1 MSTLNQFHSYQLKE
15 LPRGC
20 QYCIRGEKL
29 VLFVTGICPR
39 KCSFCPVSDEKY
51 QQDVIFANERK
62 INSTSDLLKEAELM
76 QARGAGI
83 TGGDPLAK
91 LNRTLEYIRLL
102 KEKFGKQFHL
112 HLYTSLDLVEENK
125 LNELFKV
132 GLDEI
137 RFHLDLEDKKY
148 WERLVLATN
157 FSWDMGVEMPLIP
170 GKEKEFKELIDF
182 IADKISFLNL
192 NELEVADNSHSSLL
206 EQGFKVKDQLSYGV
220 RGSLE
225 LGLDLLKYVEDKN
238 YTLKVHLCTAKLK
251 DAVQLANRLKRE
263 AKYSK
268 NRFDL
273 VDSEGMLIRG
283 ALYLED
289 LKPGFGYREKLNRLS
304 VSDRKIILDRLKIL
318 LNSLKEKL
326 SLKDE
331 EIILDESKLR
341 LLLAKRKAIQSKKEI
356 MALGLVP
363 AVVKEYPT
371 ADQLEI
377 EVEFLG

>member
-39 KCSFCPVSDEKY
+39 KCSFCPISDEKY
-51 QQDVIFANERK
+51 QQDITFANERK
-62 INSTSDLLKEAELM
+62 VNSSPDLIKEAELM

-91 LNRTLEYIRLL
+91 INRTLEYIKLL
-102 KEKFGKQFHL
+102 KEKFGKPFHL
-112 HLYTSLDLVEENK
+112 HLYTSLDLVEENN
-125 LNELFKV
+125 LNELFKA

-148 WERLVLATN
+148 WERLVLAKN
-157 FSWDMGVEMPLIP
+157 FSWEIGVEMPLIP
-170 GKEKEFKELIDF
+170 GKEKELKELIDF
-182 IADKISFLNL
+182 IADKVSFLNL

-206 EQGFKVKDQLSYGV
+206 DQGFKVKDQLSYGV

-251 DAVQLANRLKRE
+251 DSVQLANRLKRE

-268 NRFDL
+268 NKFDI
-273 VDSEGMLIRG
+273 VDHEGMLIRG
-283 ALYLED
+283 ALYLEE
-289 LKPGFGYREKLNRLS
+289 LKPDFGYREKLNRLS

-331 EIILDESKLR
+331 EIILDENKLR

-377 EVEFLG
+377 EVEFI